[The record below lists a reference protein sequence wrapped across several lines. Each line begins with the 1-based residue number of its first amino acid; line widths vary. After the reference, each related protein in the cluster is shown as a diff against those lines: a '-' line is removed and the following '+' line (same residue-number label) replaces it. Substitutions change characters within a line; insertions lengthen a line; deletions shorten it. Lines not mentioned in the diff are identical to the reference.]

1 MQGLSSS
8 SQSKGNLITALIG
21 LVVAVFLGALTATYG
36 IAMPAI
42 FVGTSCAA
50 LLLITFFDNPKSALY
65 TLLIY
70 CFTSRLFARELGVT
84 FPIGVTTEIL
94 IGITFL
100 VAIFRVSSNKWKNVH
115 NDLFFLTMFWL
126 ALSIL
131 EVGNPAGANPLGWLK
146 ELRASTL
153 YPALV
158 VVISLAVFDKIK
170 DLNSFLFIIIL
181 LSTIG
186 ALNGIKQLH
195 IGLSAADQKFLRDGA
210 DVTHIVFG
218 KLRVFSFYSE
228 AAQFGSSQ
236 AHIGLIA
243 LILALGP
250 FKRWIKISLFIASGL
265 MFYGMLISGTRGALF
280 ALIIG
285 AFFAIFLSKKFKA
298 LIIGGIFC
306 FGFLFFLKYTYIGNG
321 NYQIYRLRSALDPQ
335 DASLNVRF
343 TTQKVLREYMSSRP
357 FGAGLGTIG
366 SFARQSNPGTFL
378 SIVQPDSYWV
388 KVWAMYGIVG
398 FIIWLGIMMYI
409 LGKCCGIVWKI
420 KDKGL
425 KIKGIALTSGFAGI
439 LFCSYG
445 NEVINTMPSSIVVAM
460 SWVFIYM
467 MPRFDDRLAK
477 RNKIY

>member
-1 MQGLSSS
+1 
-8 SQSKGNLITALIG
+8 
-21 LVVAVFLGALTATYG
+21 
-36 IAMPAI
+36 
-42 FVGTSCAA
+42 
-50 LLLITFFDNPKSALY
+50 
-65 TLLIY
+65 
-70 CFTSRLFARELGVT
+70 
-84 FPIGVTTEIL
+84 
-94 IGITFL
+94 
-100 VAIFRVSSNKWKNVH
+100 
-115 NDLFFLTMFWL
+115 
-126 ALSIL
+126 
-131 EVGNPAGANPLGWLK
+131 
-146 ELRASTL
+146 
-153 YPALV
+153 
-158 VVISLAVFDKIK
+158 
-170 DLNSFLFIIIL
+170 
-181 LSTIG
+181 
-186 ALNGIKQLH
+186 
-195 IGLSAADQKFLRDGA
+195 
-210 DVTHIVFG
+210 
-218 KLRVFSFYSE
+218 
-228 AAQFGSSQ
+228 
-236 AHIGLIA
+236 
-243 LILALGP
+243 
-250 FKRWIKISLFIASGL
+250 